1 MDRLILLLIVLFPM
15 TIYANELPQIRK
27 DFYLAIKNG
36 TASEKFY
43 NRLKAKKSSDPT
55 IMAYFGTSQAIRA
68 KHAFNPYNK
77 ITYLKSGIKTL
88 EKAVGKSPENLEIRF
103 LRFSLEHYI
112 PSFLGFSKHLETDR
126 KKIVELARQKKF
138 GSMDMPLLLN
148 LVNFMKETKRCSPA
162 EIVIL
167 EQVVAN
173 G

>member
-36 TASEKFY
+36 TASGKFY
-43 NRLKAKKSSDPT
+43 NRLKAKISSDPT

-103 LRFSLEHYI
+103 LRFSLEHY
-112 PSFLGFSKHLETDR
+112 
-126 KKIVELARQKKF
+126 
-138 GSMDMPLLLN
+138 
-148 LVNFMKETKRCSPA
+148 
-162 EIVIL
+162 
-167 EQVVAN
+167 
-173 G
+173 

>member
-1 MDRLILLLIVLFPM
+1 MARLILLLIVLFPITM
-15 TIYANELPQIRK
+15 YANELPQIRK

-36 TASEKFY
+36 AASEKFY
-43 NRLKAKKSSDPT
+43 NRLKEKKSSDPT

-88 EKAVGKSPENLEIRF
+88 ETAISKSPENLEIRF

-126 KKIVELARQKKF
+126 KKIVELAMQKKF